1 MDGDA
6 LAPPTKSVTFSLQPA
21 VISVDQRLGMATVLI
36 ESLTGL
42 EITDAIL
49 EEASRLFSENY
60 GIWGKGSR
68 HPGKPVKLN
77 GRRLRAQ
84 WLLESATT
92 FYTRVTVDGDLAGN
106 AFSYRWICDG
116 KKICWIT

>member
-21 VISVDQRLGMATVLI
+21 VVSVDQRLGMATVLI

-68 HPGKPVKLN
+68 HPGWQQAHYSLPLLTFCREA
-77 GRRLRAQ
+77 GQAQ
-84 WLLESATT
+84 WATT
-92 FYTRVTVDGDLAGN
+92 ESTMA
-106 AFSYRWICDG
+106 A
-116 KKICWIT
+116 